1 MRVWDL
7 GSRRAGEV
15 LEITLSGTAANVR
28 LVDASN
34 LGRLKRG
41 QQHRYTGGH
50 YTRSP
55 VRMPIPSNGQ
65 WHVVID
71 HGGNRGSTRAAVRVL
86 PGNLPAGRT
95 LKPSGNVRAGLEE
108 IAGNVADL
116 VEHSGDVIDVFI
128 SHAWEDKD
136 AVARPLAAALRDRG
150 LEVWFDEYALQIGDS
165 LRRKIDDGLRR
176 SRFGVVILSPTF
188 FRKGWAQYELDG
200 LVTLSVTGRQVLL
213 PVWHDLTADQLR
225 EHSPS
230 LADKVALSTGE
241 LGIDDIAAKISTVVT
256 RSDPRSRSS
265 AWSDDCYSSR
275 REAGP

>member
-1 MRVWDL
+1 M
-7 GSRRAGEV
+7 
-15 LEITLSGTAANVR
+15 EITLSGTAANVR

-150 LEVWFDEYALQIGDS
+150 LEVCSTSTPCRSATASAARSTTACVAADS
-165 LRRKIDDGLRR
+165 
-176 SRFGVVILSPTF
+176 
-188 FRKGWAQYELDG
+188 A
-200 LVTLSVTGRQVLL
+200 
-213 PVWHDLTADQLR
+213 
-225 EHSPS
+225 
-230 LADKVALSTGE
+230 
-241 LGIDDIAAKISTVVT
+241 
-256 RSDPRSRSS
+256 SS
-265 AWSDDCYSSR
+265 SSR
-275 REAGP
+275 RPSSARAGRSTSWTVSSPFPSPAGRCCCRYGTTSPPISCVSTARRSLTRSP